1 MGIYSASDPRA
12 HFGLGRN
19 DRVDLLKIHWPNGK
33 DQEFK
38 NVGADTHY
46 LLDEEKGL
54 LKEAFSRKGQR

>member
-12 HFGLGRN
+12 HFGLGSH

-54 LKEAFSRKGQR
+54 LKETFSRKVQR